1 MEPKAQSL
9 RVLPI
14 RTEAEATS
22 PGCAFTN
29 ACLFPVVEA
38 GYCAVHLGIM
48 VEAVV
53 SRQLYR
59 SATAVVIDRAVVEA
73 AA

>member
-1 MEPKAQSL
+1 MDTNHKSS
-9 RVLPI
+9 PI
-14 RTEAEATS
+14 ITETTS
-22 PGCAFTN
+22 RGCAFTN
-29 ACLFPVVEA
+29 ACVFPVVEA
-38 GYCAVHLGIM
+38 GYCAAHLGIM

-59 SATAVVIDRAVVEA
+59 SATAVAIDRVVVVEA

>member
-1 MEPKAQSL
+1 MEPRAQSL
-9 RVLPI
+9 RARPI
-14 RTEAEATS
+14 RMEAEATS
-22 PGCAFTN
+22 PGCAYTK
-29 ACLFPVVEA
+29 ACVFPVVEA

-59 SATAVVIDRAVVEA
+59 SATAKAIDRAVVEA